1 MLPAAIA
8 PAVLTTVLPALVPLA
23 KELVS
28 GYTNAVAKR
37 EEERTRRAAIEGE
50 TKCRVTAIETSGKL
64 FASEIEGQY
73 ALDMQR
79 CQDVG
84 GLLHQPE
91 VVNDPQKLTQVLD
104 ALKQQQDS
112 QYAQSRDRLDRIS
125 GGLR

>member
-8 PAVLTTVLPALVPLA
+8 PAVLTTVLPALAPLA

-64 FASEIEGQY
+64 FASEIESSY

-79 CQDVG
+79 CQDIG
-84 GLLHQPE
+84 SLLHQPE
-91 VVNDPQKLTQVLD
+91 VVNDPQKLSQVID

>member
-8 PAVLTTVLPALVPLA
+8 PAVLTTVLPALAPLA

-64 FASEIEGQY
+64 FESEIEGQY
-73 ALDMQR
+73 ALDMQC